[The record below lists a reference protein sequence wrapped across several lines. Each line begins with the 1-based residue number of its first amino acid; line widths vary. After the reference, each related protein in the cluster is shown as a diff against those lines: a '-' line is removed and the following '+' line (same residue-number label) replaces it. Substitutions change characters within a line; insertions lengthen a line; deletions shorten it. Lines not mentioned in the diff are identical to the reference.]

1 MKIVT
6 IARKPLSEKNVA
18 SNVLKHGCGALN
30 VDECRIEGV
39 KRQVIQGINSSSS
52 SYVVAK
58 ERRISGPST
67 DGRWPSNLLLLGGQI
82 VSEMDCQSGVSI
94 GNVKNPYVYSDR
106 QYDNASSSMFN
117 GDKPQAPSNY
127 ADHGGASRF
136 FKCFK

>member
-1 MKIVT
+1 MKIIT
-6 IARKPLSEKNVA
+6 IARKSLSERTVA

-30 VDECRIEGV
+30 VDGCRVGEDV
-39 KRQVIQGINSSSS
+39 DT
-52 SYVVAK
+52 
-58 ERRISGPST
+58 RRDSNVMGYHGNVRPFTGGTESG
-67 DGRWPSNLLLLGGQI
+67 GRWPSNLLLLGRCP
-82 VSEMDCQSGVSI
+82 VDEMDRQSGVSI
-94 GNVKNPYVYSDR
+94 GNIKKPYVYSDR